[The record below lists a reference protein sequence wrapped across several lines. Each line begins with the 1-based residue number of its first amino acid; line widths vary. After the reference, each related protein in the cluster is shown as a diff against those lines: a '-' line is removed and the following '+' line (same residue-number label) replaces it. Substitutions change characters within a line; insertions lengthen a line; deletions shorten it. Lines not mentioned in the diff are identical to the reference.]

1 MKKITALLIGLII
14 SATVF
19 AGCGKSNTSSNSG
32 GSTLSNIKSA
42 GTIVI
47 GVDDTYPPMEF
58 RDKNGKLVGFDVDVA
73 DAVAKKLGVKTKYVP
88 TAWDGIFLALNSKK
102 FDIIQSSVSITDDR
116 KKNMIFSDPYI
127 YGGSSIFVKADNTTI
142 KTGDDLKGK
151 IVGCQVGTTSQD
163 VLSKMSGLK
172 EVKKY
177 NAMTDAF
184 MDLANGRVEAVVSDP
199 EVGDYYISSQ
209 KDKIKRLSSALNE
222 EPIGVAF
229 RKNDTEL
236 RDAYQ
241 KALNELKQDG
251 TLSKISE
258 KWFGN
263 DIYKDKK

>member
-1 MKKITALLIGLII
+1 MKKIVALLIGLMI
-14 SATVF
+14 SVTVF
-19 AGCGKSNTSSNSG
+19 AGCGKSTTSSDNG
-32 GSTLSNIKSA
+32 GSTLSKIKSA

-58 RDKNGKLVGFDVDVA
+58 RDKSGKLVGFDVDVA
-73 DAVAKKLGVKTKYVP
+73 DEVAKKMGVKTKYVP
-88 TAWDGIFLALNSKK
+88 TSWDGIFLALNSKK
-102 FDIIQSSVSITDDR
+102 FDMIQSSVSITDER
-116 KKNMIFSDPYI
+116 KKNMIFSEPYI
-127 YGGSSIFVKADNTTI
+127 YGGSSIFVRTDNTTI

-151 IVGCQVGTTSQD
+151 IIGCQVGTTSQD
-163 VLSKMSGLK
+163 VLSKMTGMK

-209 KDKIKRLSSALNE
+209 KDKIKRLSAALNE
-222 EPIGVAF
+222 EPIGTAF
-229 RKNDTEL
+229 RTSDKDL

-241 KALNELKQDG
+241 KAFDELKKDG